1 MGENFKVPDL
11 FLLSRVTAMDLQ
23 RKSPV
28 QPVQRRIYS
37 VNSDSRL
44 TYLFIFTNKN
54 SAAQCQWDG
63 GVGIGAGWA

>member
-1 MGENFKVPDL
+1 MGEKFKVPDL
-11 FLLSRVTAMDLQ
+11 FLLSRVAAMDLQ
-23 RKSPV
+23 RKW
-28 QPVQRRIYS
+28 PVQRRVYS

>member
-1 MGENFKVPDL
+1 MGEKFKVPDL

-23 RKSPV
+23 RKWPM
-28 QPVQRRIYS
+28 QRHIYS